1 MGYDG
6 EMQSEKMPL
15 PMVMQRADK
24 ADTQTMEQCAKLVG
38 AHWNDKYGAEFAR
51 GDKFERMAAVY
62 VDNTV
67 RSILP
72 IQPGQS
78 FKPVPWGDTPII
90 LFEAQGH
97 PMQSLEH
104 SRQLRV
110 RDRLSEETTV
120 SPPHL
125 SDRVSSPP
133 PSLLAAEPCPLRGP
147 PSQPEDGRLRQPLR
161 RRPASRPRPPVLPRR
176 RQGRPARRRGD
187 DQDLQGARLVRVASA
202 QPECMCCGSDSESA
216 GGGSLTNRV

>member
-104 SRQLRV
+104 SRRA
-110 RDRLSEETTV
+110 LSRKSFAPAGTLSKRGEGQIQIKNRI
-120 SPPHL
+120 HL
-125 SDRVSSPP
+125 HTNLKRI
-133 PSLLAAEPCPLRGP
+133 PCICIQTLICTQI
-147 PSQPEDGRLRQPLR
+147 SVQFDGRAPRALR
-161 RRPASRPRPPVLPRR
+161 RRARSPRAPQRERR
-176 RQGRPARRRGD
+176 RRARGRSK
-187 DQDLQGARLVRVASA
+187 GAPPC
-202 QPECMCCGSDSESA
+202 QIM
-216 GGGSLTNRV
+216 